1 MDSDNGDRSV
11 IVDGDMEVG
20 ANEEVEVMDAAYAED
35 DHEWLLFVDTA
46 VEIIYDIKML
56 LSGVGPDRLSVVVQ
70 LIKEVSEACKYNVF
84 YGIFIS

>member
-11 IVDGDMEVG
+11 IVDGNMEVG
-20 ANEEVEVMDAAYAED
+20 ANEEVMDAAYAED
-35 DHEWLLFVDTA
+35 DHEWLLFADTA
-46 VEIIYDIKML
+46 VEIIYDLKML